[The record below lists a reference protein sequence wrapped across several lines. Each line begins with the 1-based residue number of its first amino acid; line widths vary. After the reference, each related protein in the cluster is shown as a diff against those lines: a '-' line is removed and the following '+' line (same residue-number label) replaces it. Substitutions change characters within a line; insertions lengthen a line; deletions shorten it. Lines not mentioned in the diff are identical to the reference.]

1 MFEYCL
7 APNTFG
13 DGTGCDNMTA
23 IIVLLRNP
31 PAASAD
37 HADAKCTTATAADA
51 KKRSL
56 DSTDEVANEE
66 ATSSCK
72 RARVDANETATAA
85 ESISN

>member
-7 APNTFG
+7 APNTLG

-23 IIVLLRNP
+23 IIVLLRSP

-37 HADAKCTTATAADA
+37 HADAKCTTTAADT

-56 DSTDEVANEE
+56 DSADEVANDET
-66 ATSSCK
+66 TSSCK
-72 RARVDANETATAA
+72 RAKVDADETALAA